1 MELTFGTG
9 ARFSVYLP
17 NARLDEQRIPLRGG
31 EVILM
36 VDARERSVHKVEQ
49 RGSHQHPEVGVG
61 GVGWR
66 IRGLDAWAA
75 GMRAWTLSF

>member
-1 MELTFGTG
+1 MELTFVTG
-9 ARFSVYLP
+9 DRFSVHLP
-17 NARLDEQRIPLRGG
+17 RAHLDEQRIPLRRG

-66 IRGLDAWAA
+66 IGGLDAWAA